1 MLIVSIRFS
10 WASSL
15 PRIIARIAKLGAK
28 LKSGGEGSELNN
40 RERWRKS
47 KVEKFNVA
55 EGRDIRSAVVKAED
69 DNGCASNAEGR
80 VKGRLKETLPRLERE
95 APLIADQLAMSKL
108 GMGKIMMKARRG
120 QEEETKLMAKRRN
133 WGEER
138 LERLEIFRYYS
149 YSFSLKG
156 SETGQGLEIFK
167 IFWAAVQRRNTK
179 KKRRKEEK
187 ERRTS

>member
-15 PRIIARIAKLGAK
+15 PRITTRIAKLGAK

-55 EGRDIRSAVVKAED
+55 EGRNIRSAVVKAED

-80 VKGRLKETLPRLERE
+80 VKGRLKETLPRLERSS
-95 APLIADQLAMSKL
+95 AYCGPVGYVKARD
-108 GMGKIMMKARRG
+108 GKNNDEGPEGARRG
-120 QEEETKLMAKRRN
+120 DKAN
-133 WGEER
+133 G
-138 LERLEIFRYYS
+138 
-149 YSFSLKG
+149 
-156 SETGQGLEIFK
+156 
-167 IFWAAVQRRNTK
+167 
-179 KKRRKEEK
+179 
-187 ERRTS
+187 